1 MITTGI
7 INTHLTSDMAN
18 NNGVFQDLFNAVG
31 TPVQNVADSVGDGV
45 TSATSLV
52 QNCADL
58 CGTIITSSANTAIE
72 LIQNIASSISSA
84 ITPKQ

>member
-1 MITTGI
+1 
-7 INTHLTSDMAN
+7 MAN

-31 TPVQNVADSVGDGV
+31 NPVQNLADSVGEGV

-52 QNCADL
+52 QTCVNL
-58 CGTIITSSANTAIE
+58 CGTIVTGTANTAVQV
-72 LIQNIASSISSA
+72 LQSVASGISSA